1 MKKSIISVGILLA
14 CFIFAFFSYSFIQRK
29 ISANKNPQSIP
40 RYAKSQFLRESKP
53 TNHSFKQGNNTYH
66 FKTVNK
72 TISRKYLNSKRVETN
87 KTSNTISKETF
98 IVAKIDE
105 KLKNTFNQIYKNK
118 FWGQEG
124 GGSGLGSSLA
134 YTSIT
139 RNIIYTVVKKYEI
152 KSILD
157 APCGA
162 MV

>member
-1 MKKSIISVGILLA
+1 MKKSIIRVGILLA

-72 TISRKYLNSKRVETN
+72 TISQKYLNSKRLETN
-87 KTSNTISKETF
+87 ETSNTNSKETF